1 MLTPNN
7 DDDDSG
13 NETDATIL
21 DEDYDSETERASNA
35 KNRKRKIST
44 PSTPEPMMQ
53 GPEPPTVLVMKN
65 GGPMFTRING
75 QLVPFTSNS
84 SNNGEIPLDRH
95 GEPVKPEELPK
106 HIKRKLFEGGI
117 ARSRRRRRAK
127 NHRANGLRVVH
138 ANPHIKIEPGLHVPS
153 IKCIVLFRVGLV

>member
-1 MLTPNN
+1 
-7 DDDDSG
+7 
-13 NETDATIL
+13 
-21 DEDYDSETERASNA
+21 
-35 KNRKRKIST
+35 
-44 PSTPEPMMQ
+44 MMQ

-65 GGPMFTRING
+65 GGLMFTRING

-84 SNNGEIPLDRH
+84 YNNGEIPLDRH

-127 NHRANGLRVVH
+127 KSSRKRSSRRTRKSAHKNRARSTRSKH
-138 ANPHIKIEPGLHVPS
+138 
-153 IKCIVLFRVGLV
+153 